1 MKKGLRG
8 VLLTTFLGFICS
20 LNVFAKN
27 IFYTNE
33 VGVEM
38 TELEYNKMVSIFSE
52 RYVKTLSQEQFD
64 KLKDGNIIDNNAV
77 YEKTTYVNGQ
87 VYGVELI
94 TEEDYNKAPD
104 AKVSEAGV
112 APLDG
117 DYNYV
122 ETTYKRL
129 GGTLI
134 DSGNSKFM
142 IIGALSWKKIPYCR
156 SYDVFAFRYN
166 HFSYT
171 SFIGTQDYYVGDNY
185 ATINYDTSSPG
196 YKMASNGNGVSMN
209 LVDGSNITG
218 YELTIVS
225 DLYVN
230 SIGYSRAHAYV
241 AYQHAQSDVT
251 RDQSKSYTFDISGYG
266 NVVLFNNST
275 VASKYDKMAGVHL
288 TTPI

>member
-1 MKKGLRG
+1 MKKGLRCA
-8 VLLTTFLGFICS
+8 LLTAFLGLTCS
-20 LNVFAKN
+20 LNVCAKS

-52 RYVKTLSQEQFD
+52 RYVRTLSQEQFD
-64 KLKDGNIIDNNAV
+64 KFKDVNVIDNSSL

-87 VYGVELI
+87 VHDVEYI
-94 TEEDYNKAPD
+94 SEEAYNKAPD
-104 AKVSEAGV
+104 AKVSEDGV
-112 APLDG
+112 VPLDG

-122 ETTYKRL
+122 ETTYKKL
-129 GGTLI
+129 SGTLI
-134 DSGNSKFM
+134 HSSNGFA
-142 IIGALSWKKIPYCR
+142 IVGALSWKKVPYCR

-171 SFIGTQDYYVGDNY
+171 SFTGSQVYYVGNSH

-251 RDQSKSYTFDISGYG
+251 RDQSKDYTFDISGYG